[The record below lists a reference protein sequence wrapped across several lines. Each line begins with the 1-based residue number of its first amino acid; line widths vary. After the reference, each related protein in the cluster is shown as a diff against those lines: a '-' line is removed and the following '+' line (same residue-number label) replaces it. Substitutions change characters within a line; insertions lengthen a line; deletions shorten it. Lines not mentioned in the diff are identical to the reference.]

1 MASRAFTAFP
11 LILASASPRR
21 KDLLT
26 EAGYRFEIDA
36 ANVDEVHE
44 ETASLHELTM
54 ANAAAKARHVAARNG
69 DRLVVGADTLVAI
82 DGCALTK
89 PVDMTD
95 ARSMLRRL
103 SGRTHEV
110 CTAVA
115 LVCQG
120 EELFQSFEVVTRV
133 TFKALNEAELAEY
146 LTLINPLDKAG
157 GYAAQEHGD
166 RIIAS
171 VEGSWT
177 NVVGLPMEALGE
189 ALEGLGVVPE
199 NKETGA

>member
-1 MASRAFTAFP
+1 MM
-11 LILASASPRR
+11 
-21 KDLLT
+21 
-26 EAGYRFEIDA
+26 EAGYDFEIDA
-36 ANVDEVHE
+36 ANVDEVHDE
-44 ETASLHELTM
+44 RAGLHELTM
-54 ANAAAKARHVAARNG
+54 ENAAAKAWHVARLKPH
-69 DRLVVGADTLVAI
+69 RLVVGADTLVAI

-89 PVDMTD
+89 PVDLDD

-103 SGRTHEV
+103 AGRTHEV

-115 LVCQG
+115 LVCEG
-120 EELFQSFEVVTRV
+120 AHVFRRFEVVTRV
-133 TFKALNEAELAEY
+133 TFKSLSEPQMEEY

-171 VEGSWT
+171 VDGSWT

-189 ALEGLGVVPE
+189 ELAALGILPKK
-199 NKETGA
+199 KETGA